1 MRIVVDQLTR
11 RVAPRIG
18 VAGIDPETERHARPV
33 APHNEPV
40 TRALLAENGGP
51 LEIGALVDL
60 GNVTPWPAPPETER
74 HLFSPAAATRVGRLD
89 ADDYLALLDRVS
101 SPDVQSIFGPELEH
115 LTRGYALEPDRGT
128 VSLGVLRVE
137 RPPRLEIEHRWAR
150 LRIVVQIPE
159 RVAFQVVDVRFLEE
173 NHQRLKGGL
182 IDDVNE
188 RMASGVGVFLTV
200 GLGPAVQ
207 VLDDDRERRWV
218 NVTGI
223 CLADQPLG
231 TSS

>member
-1 MRIVVDQLTR
+1 VRIVIDQLTR

-18 VAGIDPETERHARPV
+18 VAGIDPETERHVRPV
-33 APHNEPV
+33 ATAHEPV

-51 LEIGALVDL
+51 FEIGAVIDL
-60 GNVTPWPAPPETER
+60 GDAAPWPAPPETER
-74 HLFSPAAATRVGRLD
+74 HLFSPAATTRAGRLD

-101 SPDVQSIFGPELEH
+101 SPDLESIFGPDLVR
-115 LTRGYALEPDRGT
+115 LTRGYALEPGRGSA
-128 VSLGVLRVE
+128 SLGVLRVE
-137 RPPRLEIEHRWAR
+137 AAPRLEIEHRWAR

-159 RVAFQVVDVRFLEE
+159 RVAFQVVDVRFLAE
-173 NHQRLKGGL
+173 NHQRLEGDL
-182 IDDVNE
+182 IDDVNR

-200 GLGPAVQ
+200 GLGPPVQ

-231 TSS
+231 ASK